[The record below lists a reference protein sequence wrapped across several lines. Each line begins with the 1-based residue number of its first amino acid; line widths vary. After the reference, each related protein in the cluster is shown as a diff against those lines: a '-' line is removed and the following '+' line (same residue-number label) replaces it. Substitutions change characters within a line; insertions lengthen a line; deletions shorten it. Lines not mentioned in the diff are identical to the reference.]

1 MVNVLIHTDSRY
13 PVNRKIIRK
22 ACWETLVKNKAGS
35 LSAEISLA
43 VVGARKMK
51 NLAQKYL
58 EDDRKHE
65 VLSFSFEDISQ
76 SSRGLSAG
84 RQGFVNVPD
93 DILRLG
99 EVVLCWP
106 QLLVEASR
114 DEGMVDDKVYELTS
128 HGVEHLLGI
137 HHE

>member
-22 ACWETLVKNKAGS
+22 ACWETLEKNKAEG
-35 LSAEISLA
+35 LSAEVSVA

-51 NLAQKYL
+51 DLTKTYL
-58 EDDRKHE
+58 GDNQKHE
-65 VLSFSFEDISQ
+65 VLSFAFEDISQ
-76 SSRGLSAG
+76 SGK
-84 RQGFVNVPD
+84 GFVNVPD

-106 QLLVEASR
+106 AVLSEASR
-114 DEGMVDDKVYELTS
+114 DEVMVDDKVYELTS

-137 HHE
+137 HHD

>member
-22 ACWETLVKNKAGS
+22 ACWETLVKNKAGG
-35 LSAEISLA
+35 LFAEISVA

-51 NLAQKYL
+51 NLAQRYL
-58 EDDRKHE
+58 KDDRKHE
-65 VLSFSFEDISQ
+65 VLSFSFEDVSQ
-76 SSRGLSAG
+76 SG
-84 RQGFVNVPD
+84 RGFVNVPD

-99 EVVLCWP
+99 EVILCWP
-106 QLLVEASR
+106 QVLAEASR
-114 DEGMVDDKVYELTS
+114 DAVMVDDKVYELTS

>member
-22 ACWETLVKNKAGS
+22 ACEETLKKNKAEG
-35 LSAEISLA
+35 LSAEVSVA

-51 NLAQKYL
+51 DLTKTYL
-58 EDDRKHE
+58 GDGQKHE
-65 VLSFSFEDISQ
+65 VLSFLFEDISQ
-76 SSRGLSAG
+76 SSRGLPAG
-84 RQGFVNVPD
+84 RQGFVSVPD

-106 QLLVEASR
+106 QLLAEASR
-114 DEGMVDDKVYELTS
+114 DEVMVDDKVYELTS

-137 HHE
+137 HHD

>member
-65 VLSFSFEDISQ
+65 VLSFSFEDVSQ
-76 SSRGLSAG
+76 SG
-84 RQGFVNVPD
+84 RGFVNVPD

-99 EVVLCWP
+99 EVILCWP
-106 QLLVEASR
+106 QVLAEASR
-114 DEGMVDDKVYELTS
+114 DAVMVDDKVYELTS

>member
-22 ACWETLVKNKAGS
+22 ACEETLKKNKAEG
-35 LSAEISLA
+35 LSAEVSVA

-51 NLAQKYL
+51 DLTKTYL
-58 EDDRKHE
+58 GDNQKHE
-65 VLSFSFEDISQ
+65 VLSFAFEDISQ
-76 SSRGLSAG
+76 SGK
-84 RQGFVNVPD
+84 GFVNVPD

-106 QLLVEASR
+106 AVLSEASR
-114 DEGMVDDKVYELTS
+114 DEVMVDDKVYELTS

>member
-22 ACWETLVKNKAGS
+22 ACWETLEKNKAEG
-35 LSAEISLA
+35 LSAEVSVA

-51 NLAQKYL
+51 DLTKTYL
-58 EDDRKHE
+58 GDNQKHE
-65 VLSFSFEDISQ
+65 VLSFAFEDISQ
-76 SSRGLSAG
+76 SGK
-84 RQGFVNVPD
+84 GFVNVPD

-106 QLLVEASR
+106 AVLSEASR
-114 DEGMVDDKVYELTS
+114 DEVMVDDKVYELTS
-128 HGVEHLLGI
+128 HGVEHLLGK